1 MLQTINFN
9 YSLLNFIYDKHC
21 FQMAFLSYICNKD
34 DGRVS
39 YRWYGYIREE
49 SPSTTERRTS

>member
-1 MLQTINFN
+1 
-9 YSLLNFIYDKHC
+9 
-21 FQMAFLSYICNKD
+21 MAFLSYICNKD